1 MSNVIM
7 LDAARRRRHGSSAF
21 LGASNPPAGLSSA
34 ERLRRLSDQCD
45 HLEKIVFDTLELI
58 RDLNGRDAVERL
70 SERLMLQIASRVVVE
85 CGHHRAL
92 EMLDAVA
99 AGTIEVGPV
108 PA

>member
-7 LDAARRRRHGSSAF
+7 LDAARRKRHGSFAS
-21 LGASNPPAGLSSA
+21 LGAGNPPGGLCST
-34 ERLRRLSDQCD
+34 ERLRRLSDQCG
-45 HLEKIVFDTLELI
+45 HLERIVFDTLELI
-58 RDLNGRDAVERL
+58 RDLDGRDAVERL

-85 CGHHRAL
+85 CGHHRAI

-108 PA
+108 PG